1 MRDKR
6 GEGDGGGKE
15 GMIQRRHLATCLALV
30 LSSRQSMNATAQWPS
45 LKILLVGSIS
55 LLPTRSKEKDDDA
68 MMRSLWWQED
78 SGKTNLDSFP
88 CSDVDRKEH

>member
-1 MRDKR
+1 
-6 GEGDGGGKE
+6 
-15 GMIQRRHLATCLALV
+15 
-30 LSSRQSMNATAQWPS
+30 MNATAQWPS